1 MSGASCTHYFW
12 GGTSEG
18 GWGLS
23 CLSCDILYN
32 WYRLM
37 CYWKKLI
44 KPSQKMFNGFHYK
57 HYEPSTLNNKKVV
70 CFGTYSIWIYWLKND
85 VTYNQIRWSILC
97 ALHLTHPKCTH
108 TAVKTHLE
116 QWAAIY
122 AAAPGEQLGVR
133 CLTQGHLVV
142 VLRVERA
149 QYIYSLHLQFLP
161 DRESNLQPI
170 NYMSNSL
177 TLGHDFPENIHFN
190 KPPIEGNQLPVETNR
205 IH

>member
-37 CYWKKLI
+37 CYWKKWI
-44 KPSQKMFNGFHYK
+44 KPSQKMFNGFHYKHHYK

-70 CFGTYSIWIYWLKND
+70 CFGHIPFGFIGWKMMY
-85 VTYNQIRWSILC
+85 YNQIRWSILC

-108 TAVKTHLE
+108 TR
-116 QWAAIY
+116 QWKHTWSSGQ
-122 AAAPGEQLGVR
+122 PFM
-133 CLTQGHLVV
+133 
-142 VLRVERA
+142 LRHPASSWGFGALLKGTSSWYWGWRERSTFTPSTYNSCRTEN
-149 QYIYSLHLQFLP
+149 QT
-161 DRESNLQPI
+161 RNLSITSP
-170 NYMSNSL
+170 
-177 TLGHDFPENIHFN
+177 TL
-190 KPPIEGNQLPVETNR
+190 
-205 IH
+205 

>member
-32 WYRLM
+32 GYRLM
-37 CYWKKLI
+37 CYWKKII

-57 HYEPSTLNNKKVV
+57 HHYKYYEPSNLNNKKSSVFWDIFHLDLLV
-70 CFGTYSIWIYWLKND
+70 EKWGDIQPNMVIHT
-85 VTYNQIRWSILC
+85 LC
-97 ALHLTHPKCTH
+97 SAFNSSKVHTH

-133 CLTQGHLVV
+133 YLTQGHLVV

-161 DRESNLQPI
+161 DRESNSQPI

-177 TLGHDFPENIHFN
+177 TIRPR
-190 KPPIEGNQLPVETNR
+190 LPRE
-205 IH
+205 HPF